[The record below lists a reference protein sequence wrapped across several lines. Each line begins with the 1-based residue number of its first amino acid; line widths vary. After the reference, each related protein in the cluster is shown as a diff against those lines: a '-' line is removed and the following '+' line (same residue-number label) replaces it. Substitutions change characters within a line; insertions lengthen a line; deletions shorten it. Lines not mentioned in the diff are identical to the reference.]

1 MNDDEKF
8 EKQKSF
14 KNKIHSMQKIDGK
27 LFISTNLENVMFDGE
42 NVTFMKDGF
51 PQSEIKDVFNYG
63 GKHGMFLKAKL

>member
-8 EKQKSF
+8 EKTKIVQG
-14 KNKIHSMQKIDGK
+14 NKIHSMQKIDGK

-63 GKHGMFLKAKL
+63 GANMVCF